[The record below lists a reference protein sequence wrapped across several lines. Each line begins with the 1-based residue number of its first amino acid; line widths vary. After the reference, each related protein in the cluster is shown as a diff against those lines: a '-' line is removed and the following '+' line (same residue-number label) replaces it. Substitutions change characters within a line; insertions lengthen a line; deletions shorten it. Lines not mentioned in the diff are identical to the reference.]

1 MSRTAIPFQTNDIS
15 SLAKAL
21 RAQLQARESL
31 PGHVEFLNILARSA
45 GWRNFQHLRSEAASL
60 AEVEVA
66 APPLEEAVDPR
77 RIERVR
83 RCFSDDGRLLR
94 WPAKRGDQVLALW
107 VLWSKIPS
115 KQDLSEAE
123 VNTRLKALNDFSDH
137 VLLRRELADGRFMT
151 RTPDGRV
158 YRRLEQRP
166 PADAMRLIGQ
176 LQAGWTP

>member
-1 MSRTAIPFQTNDIS
+1 MSRTAIPFQTDDIS
-15 SLAKAL
+15 SLAKSL

-45 GWRNFQHLRSEAASL
+45 GWRNFQHLRSQTGTTAEAEAP
-60 AEVEVA
+60 AA
-66 APPLEEAVDPR
+66 APEEAVDPR

-94 WPAKRGDQVLALW
+94 WPAKRSDQVLALW

-115 KQDLSEAE
+115 KADLSEAE
-123 VNTRLKALNDFSDH
+123 VNARLRALNDFGDH

-166 PADAMRLIGQ
+166 PADAVSLIGQ
-176 LQAGWTP
+176 L